1 MTRQTGASPLQFK
14 LAEDAAVAVE
24 HIGEERQPLVIIDN
38 ALPNP
43 DGLRENAAAR
53 NYAPIGPYYPGVRAA
68 IEDASTEAL
77 CMSLQPIV
85 REHLNIRR
93 ERWTGSCFYSLVT
106 TPPERLAFIQRLPHF
121 DGFDPEGVAILC
133 YLGRA
138 DQGGTSFFRH
148 KASGFETVTEDRFP
162 SYKAT
167 LEAEVRAQGAPPA
180 RYIGD
185 GAPLFERT
193 RKVDAAFNR
202 MLIYRG
208 VMLHSGAI
216 DNTAPPPPD
225 PSRGRL
231 TVTGFLN
238 PVP

>member
-121 DGFDPEGVAILC
+121 DGFDPEGVAIL
-133 YLGRA
+133 
-138 DQGGTSFFRH
+138 
-148 KASGFETVTEDRFP
+148 TEDRFP